1 MLMYNNNILINNLDI
16 YLFDELLNYD
26 TLYYYA

>member
-1 MLMYNNNILINNLDI
+1 MHNNNILINNLDI